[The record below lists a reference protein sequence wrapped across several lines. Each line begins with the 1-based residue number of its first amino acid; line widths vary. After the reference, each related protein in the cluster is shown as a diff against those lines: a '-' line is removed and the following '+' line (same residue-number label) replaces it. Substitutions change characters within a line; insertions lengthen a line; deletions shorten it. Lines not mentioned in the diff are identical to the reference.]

1 MANLEIKIPA
11 IQKEYKVPTN
21 QPTWKSQAISTIKK
35 VKALYGK
42 VLQEASDYTGVPLSI
57 LVGFTATESGG
68 SKNETL
74 KGSAK
79 GIMQVEVGTAW
90 QVLSDQLKVD
100 TIGNFNV
107 FYKLA
112 PSLFTVTK
120 AIPNPIGASANDP
133 ARNYLKIKPLKSVS
147 NLIANYL
154 TTADAKFSAY
164 VGGLTLAQ
172 HINKTIKSV
181 GQIRL
186 DHIIIKYNAG
196 IGSFSSRV
204 AKKGL
209 EKSSVDSTAL
219 YNTIPQ
225 NFASRKAEVLQAY
238 LTKMLGINGYL
249 DVQKQ
254 KLA

>member
-11 IQKEYKVPTN
+11 IQKEFKVPTN
-21 QPTWKSQAISTIKK
+21 QPSWKSQSISTVKK

-68 SKNETL
+68 AKNETL

-90 QVLSDQLKVD
+90 QVLTDQLKVD
-100 TIGNFNV
+100 TIGNFVV
-107 FYKLA
+107 FYKLV
-112 PSLFTVTK
+112 PSLFTVIK
-120 AIPNPIGASANDP
+120 AIPNPIGASASEP
-133 ARNYLKIKPLKSVS
+133 ARNYLKIKPLSTASPIISK
-147 NLIANYL
+147 NL
-154 TTADAKFSAY
+154 TTTDAKFASY

-172 HINKTIKSV
+172 HINKTIKSI

-196 IGSFSSRV
+196 IGAFSSRV

-209 EKSSVDSTAL
+209 EKATIDSTAI
-219 YNTIPQ
+219 YNSIPQ
-225 NFASRKAEVLQAY
+225 NFASRKAEVVQSY
-238 LTKMLGINGYL
+238 LVKMLGINGFL